1 MHARTYVCRVSR
13 GTFRTYVVLTFFYV
27 MEVINE
33 IIMSAL
39 CRIYVTPG
47 FVYF

>member
-13 GTFRTYVVLTFFYV
+13 GTFRTYVVLTFYV

-39 CRIYVTPG
+39 CRICVTWG